1 MKAAPSSIVAGI
13 VINQVTIISLAVD
26 HRTAEKRLE
35 EPTPMMEEEITWVV
49 LTGAPNDV
57 IT

>member
-1 MKAAPSSIVAGI
+1 MKPAPSSIVAGM
-13 VINQVTIISLAVD
+13 VTNQAVTMSFATD

-35 EPTPMMEEEITWVV
+35 EPTPIIAEEITCVV
-49 LTGAPNDV
+49 LTGAPIVV